1 MTMYFDFVKAL
12 LNKNE
17 QGLVLIAVKK
27 QGLVKR
33 MISRIG
39 KLAILLGVISFLWG
53 GGSRFDAAVTT

>member
-17 QGLVLIAVKK
+17 QGPVT
-27 QGLVKR
+27 R

-39 KLAILLGVISFLWG
+39 KLAILLGFISFLWG
-53 GGSRFDAAVTT
+53 CVHAFMQP

>member
-53 GGSRFDAAVTT
+53 GGHALMQP

>member
-1 MTMYFDFVKAL
+1 MTMYFDLVKAL

-17 QGLVLIAVKK
+17 QGQVLIAVKK
-27 QGLVKR
+27 QGLVTR

-53 GGSRFDAAVTT
+53 CVHALMQP

>member
-17 QGLVLIAVKK
+17 QGQVLIAVKK

-53 GGSRFDAAVTT
+53 CVHALMQS